1 MRKLYA
7 DDELTLQLL
16 DSAFN
21 LRRPNAKIKAL
32 DGMPLDA
39 QEKALYDIASELQ
52 MEIENELKTDK
63 ERFENEKQDIVNH
76 KNATDIKGD
85 QVSIPTNEELESKVQ
100 EFERQVIV
108 AKKDTQRHQ
117 KRIEPLT
124 ASEQQEMIERRNQMR
139 EQRLKREP
147 RMRKQR
153 PRTEEEKQ
161 EIERRKKQR
170 KERDAWRDAFLRD
183 ITNDDLNK
191 KSDNSKADTAI

>member
-16 DSAFN
+16 NHDSH
-21 LRRPNAKIKAL
+21 LRR
-32 DGMPLDA
+32 LDA
-39 QEKALYDIASELQ
+39 KAKVWEDMASELLI
-52 MEIENELKTDK
+52 EIESTLKTDR
-63 ERFENEKQDIVNH
+63 ERLENEKQDIVNH

-85 QVSIPTNEELESKVQ
+85 QVSIPTNEELESNVQ
-100 EFERQVIV
+100 DFERKLIV

-124 ASEQQEMIERRNQMR
+124 ASEQQEKIERSNQMR

-147 RMRKQR
+147 RMRNQR

-170 KERDAWRDAFLRD
+170 KERDAFLRD